1 MDLLR
6 LPLIYASIM
15 AEKFV
20 PENETESSPP
30 SPEEQDF
37 LDLVEVREED
47 AGQFPRELI
56 VERDEETTGQQRE
69 NLYRII
75 LQMSVPQ
82 KIRLAMLGNREAR
95 KILIHDR
102 NQMIPKAVLRS
113 PKLSDSEIFAFA
125 QDRSTPED
133 IILAVAKNRV
143 WMKKYFI
150 KLAVV
155 SNPKTPLPVALRFLD
170 HLHDKDLQVLARDKN
185 ISSVLSQTASRV
197 FFKRKR

>member
-1 MDLLR
+1 
-6 LPLIYASIM
+6 M
-15 AEKFV
+15 AEKLL
-20 PENETESSPP
+20 PENEKESSPQ
-30 SPEEQDF
+30 SPEEQGF
-37 LDLVEVREED
+37 IDLVEVREED
-47 AGQFPRELI
+47 ADQFPRELI
-56 VERDEETTGQQRE
+56 VEHDGEYTAEERE
-69 NLYRII
+69 NLYQMV
-75 LQMSVPQ
+75 LHMSVPE

-95 KILIHDR
+95 KLLIHDR
-102 NQMIPKAVLRS
+102 NQMIPKTVLRS

-133 IILAVAKNRV
+133 ILLAIAKNRV

-155 SNPKTPLPVALRFLD
+155 SNPKTPLSTAIQFLD

-185 ISSVLSQTASRV
+185 ISFVLSQTASRV